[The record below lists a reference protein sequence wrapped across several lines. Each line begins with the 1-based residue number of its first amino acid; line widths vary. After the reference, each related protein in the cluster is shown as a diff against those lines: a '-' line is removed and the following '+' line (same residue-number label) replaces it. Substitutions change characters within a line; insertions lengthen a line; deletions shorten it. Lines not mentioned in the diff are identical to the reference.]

1 MVDISKYCYSTCTK
15 QSKKHAVY
23 VCVCR
28 FICTCGCFILMES
41 DRSTKNAEK
50 DTLHRNSK
58 TICMSLSERSKQN
71 MTCVWWRDVVSKHS
85 SNTFLVVGHQICTQ
99 DGPLLF
105 TELSKLFRFLT
116 LACCF
121 FVAGVVCFR
130 SCWKTYLQSGV
141 NVVAESSQFSSRI
154 LWHLD
159 PRCSEVILYQSI
171 MIPPPCF
178 TIGMCNFM

>member
-28 FICTCGCFILMES
+28 FICTRGCFILMES

-58 TICMSLSERSKQN
+58 MICMSLSERSKQN
-71 MTCVWWRDVVSKHS
+71 MTCAWWRDIVSKHS
-85 SNTFLVVGHQICTQ
+85 SNTFLVVGHQICTHLRMAHSSLQ
-99 DGPLLF
+99 N
-105 TELSKLFRFLT
+105 SKLFRFLT
-116 LACCF
+116 LTCRF
-121 FVAGVVCFR
+121 FIAGVVCFR
-130 SCWKTYLQSGV
+130 SCWKTYLQSGI

-159 PRCSEVILYQSI
+159 LRCSEVILYPYQKNR
-171 MIPPPCF
+171 PKA
-178 TIGMCNFM
+178 